1 MQILLVEDD
10 ALLAEGMLTAI
21 RRGGWA
27 VNHVGTGR
35 EAIAVCDLEQPGI
48 VILDLGL
55 PDMNGIRV
63 LKHVRQKKLPIQVMI
78 LTARDAV
85 DDKVAGLDAG
95 ADDYLTKPFNVD
107 ELLARLRVLERRLGT
122 ADAAEIVIG
131 DIALNTSTHI
141 VHKQG
146 EILPLSR
153 REYML
158 LKALMENA
166 GSILTRD
173 SLENRLYSWGEE
185 IASNALDV
193 HIHNLR
199 KKVGNDFIQTIR
211 GMGYMV
217 NKIAANKTVDNK
229 TTSANAPGDV

>member
-10 ALLAEGMLTAI
+10 GLLAEGMVEAI
-21 RRGGWA
+21 RRGGWS
-27 VNHVGTGR
+27 VNHVSSGR
-35 EAIAVCDLEQPGI
+35 EAIAVCDIEPPGI

-55 PDMNGIRV
+55 PDMNGMKV
-63 LKHVRQKKLPIQVMI
+63 LRHIRQKKMPMQVMI
-78 LTARDAV
+78 LTARDAI

-122 ADAAEIVIG
+122 SDSAEIVIG
-131 DIALNTSTHI
+131 DIALNTSSHI
-141 VHKQG
+141 VLRGG
-146 EILPLSR
+146 EVLPLSR

-173 SLENRLYSWGEE
+173 ALENRLYSWGEE

-199 KKVGNDFIQTIR
+199 KKIGNEFIQTVR

-217 NKIAANKTVDNK
+217 SKSPAGKPAD
-229 TTSANAPGDV
+229 ARPA